1 MMALGAKN
9 QIPILLE
16 RRGWTVYRLA
26 QETGLTYDAVA
37 QLVKAESIPPRTY
50 WVSIKKV
57 ASALGVAESE
67 LEV

>member
-1 MMALGAKN
+1 MMALGSKN
-9 QIPILLE
+9 QIPVLLE
-16 RRGWTVYRLA
+16 RRGWTVYRLS

-37 QLVKAESIPPRTY
+37 QLVKADTIPPRTY

-57 ASALGVAESE
+57 ARALGVSESD